1 MQGIEDSKALESTEE
16 PRAAGPT
23 APERSGGER
32 SEPPRSGGAVG
43 ATRVSGGLAAVSP
56 PDPEVSEKPVR
67 RQFAARYKLGIL
79 EEVDTCQDEPGGI
92 GRLLRREGLHSSHLS
107 TWRRQRR
114 EGTLR
119 GLTPKKR
126 GRKGQEKNPMAR
138 KVAQLEKENRRL
150 NKKLE
155 QAELIIDIQKKVA
168 ALLGIPLKNPES
180 DENGS

>member
-1 MQGIEDSKALESTEE
+1 MSTGNTERPGITKES
-16 PRAAGPT
+16 RAAGP
-23 APERSGGER
+23 AGPERSGGER
-32 SEPPRSGGAVG
+32 SEPPRSGGAAG
-43 ATRVSGGLAAVSP
+43 AARDSGGLAPVSP

-79 EEVDTCQDEPGGI
+79 EEADACQDNPGGI
-92 GRLLRREGLHSSHLS
+92 GRLLRREGLHSSHLA
-107 TWRRQRR
+107 TWRRQRK

-119 GLTPKKR
+119 GLTARKR
-126 GRKGQEKNPMAR
+126 GRKGQEKNPLAG

-150 NKKLE
+150 NRKLE

-168 ALLGIPLKNPES
+168 ALLGIPLKTQES